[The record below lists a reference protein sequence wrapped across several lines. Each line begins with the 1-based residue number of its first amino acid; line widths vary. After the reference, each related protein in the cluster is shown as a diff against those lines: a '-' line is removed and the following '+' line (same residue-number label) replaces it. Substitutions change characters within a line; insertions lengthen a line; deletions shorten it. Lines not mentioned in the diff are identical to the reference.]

1 MKKLIILL
9 FIPLV
14 SFGQDY
20 KNYRGVEM
28 CLAIQQSYGFASD
41 TDAEDAL
48 EMIMNVSGLNKNF
61 VLQPCEDI
69 NNALAIRFNNERYI
83 IYDPEFMSNIDGR
96 ARWRNLTVL
105 AHEVAHHLNNHPVEV
120 RISQNVDRSTYE
132 KRKIQELEADEFAGF
147 IMYKLGA
154 PIDEVIKA
162 VSSISFDGDDTYRTH
177 PNREKRINAIKNGY
191 KRAGFKEKFSWLD
204 WEVPEFFRKI
214 KKIFFD
220 ESEKKV
226 EEPEYKKEEKEKV
239 NFKYSI
245 EKLYPLANWLNDR
258 TYSYNKLKLELNK
271 REEKASKKP
280 YSSASRANVA
290 EFKLYLGDFQGAIVD
305 MNKAFALANKPSD
318 DSSYGAINY
327 ELSKRAKI
335 KYMLS
340 DFQGALNDINLYSKN
355 FGESTFTFFWRG
367 VFQLALNDL
376 NNACENL
383 NKAININSGNKKYR
397 EKIQNESNYLLRKFC
412 YN

>member
-1 MKKLIILL
+1 M
-9 FIPLV
+9 
-14 SFGQDY
+14 D
-20 KNYRGVEM
+20 
-28 CLAIQQSYGFASD
+28 
-41 TDAEDAL
+41 
-48 EMIMNVSGLNKNF
+48 
-61 VLQPCEDI
+61 
-69 NNALAIRFNNERYI
+69 
-83 IYDPEFMSNIDGR
+83 MS
-96 ARWRNLTVL
+96 
-105 AHEVAHHLNNHPVEV
+105 
-120 RISQNVDRSTYE
+120 
-132 KRKIQELEADEFAGF
+132 ELG
-147 IMYKLGA
+147 
-154 PIDEVIKA
+154 
-162 VSSISFDGDDTYRTH
+162 
-177 PNREKRINAIKNGY
+177 
-191 KRAGFKEKFSWLD
+191 
-204 WEVPEFFRKI
+204 I
-214 KKIFFD
+214 KKNSLGLTGNFQSFSEKLTLSFFD
-220 ESEKKV
+220 ESEKKI

-245 EKLYPLANWLNDR
+245 QKLYPLANWLNDR

-271 REEKASKKP
+271 REEIASKKP

-327 ELSKRAKI
+327 ELSNRAKI

-355 FGESTFTFFWRG
+355 FGESTSTFFWRG